1 MFSFKSVAA
10 ITVLGIAM
18 TAAAS
23 TVAEKTTA
31 LFDGA
36 VVEIEN
42 TLADPVDLWVSPEDL
57 TRVTGLVLKPEG
69 ACVAD
74 ICIPVKQDADSN
86 LFVKRLGKKWVNAT
100 ALAAI
105 LGQSVV
111 ADHDTNVWSF
121 GQVPAVRASSY
132 DQGVAPDF
140 ALKDRQGNTVRLS
153 DYRGKKVI
161 IMTWASW

>member
-1 MFSFKSVAA
+1 MIRFKFAAA

-18 TAAAS
+18 TAAGNIA
-23 TVAEKTTA
+23 AEKTTA

-36 VVEIEN
+36 VVNIEN
-42 TLADPVDLWVSPEDL
+42 TLADPIDLWVSPEDL

-74 ICIPVKQDADSN
+74 ICIPVKQDTDSN
-86 LFVKRLGKKWVNAT
+86 LFVKRLGKQWVNAT

-111 ADHDTNVWSF
+111 ADRDANVWSF

-140 ALKDRQGNTVRLS
+140 ALNDREGNTVRLS

>member
-1 MFSFKSVAA
+1 MFDLKSLFA
-10 ITVLGIAM
+10 ITALGVAM
-18 TAAAS
+18 TIAGTAR
-23 TVAEKTTA
+23 AEKTTA
-31 LFDGA
+31 LFDGTII
-36 VVEIEN
+36 EIEN
-42 TLADPVDLWVSPEDL
+42 TLADPVDLWVSPEVL
-57 TRVTGLVLKPEG
+57 TQVTGLVLKPEG

-86 LFVKRLGKKWVNAT
+86 LFVRRLGKKWVNAT

-105 LGQSVV
+105 LGQSVAV
-111 ADHDTNVWSF
+111 DHDANVWSF

-140 ALKDRQGNTVRLS
+140 ALQDRRGNTVRLS
-153 DYRGKKVI
+153 DYRGTKVI